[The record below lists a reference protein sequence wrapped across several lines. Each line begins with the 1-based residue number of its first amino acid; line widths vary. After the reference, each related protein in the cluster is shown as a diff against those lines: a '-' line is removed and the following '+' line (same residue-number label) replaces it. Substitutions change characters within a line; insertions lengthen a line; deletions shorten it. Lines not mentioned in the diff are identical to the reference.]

1 MLKDFRA
8 FLMRG
13 NVVDLA
19 VAVVIG
25 ASLGAIVR
33 SFGKAILMPPS
44 GLVLGRVNFDDLFV
58 TLSGA
63 SYPSLAAAK
72 AAGAP
77 TLNYGAFINT
87 IINFVIV
94 GSAVFLLVRVID
106 RRHARPLPPSPST
119 KECPQ
124 CAMVIPV
131 RAVRCPHCTS
141 NVGGPPKAPPPPPPP
156 HASRRDP
163 ALPPVSSPP
172 RPRRLRLRAHAPP
185 PWR

>member
-13 NVVDLA
+13 NVVDIA

-25 ASLGAIVR
+25 AAFGAIVT
-33 SFGKAILMPPS
+33 SFVKDILMPPI

-87 IINFVIV
+87 ITNFVIV

-106 RRHARPLPPSPST
+106 RLHARPLPPSPST

-141 NVGGPPKAPPPPPPP
+141 NVGGPEM
-156 HASRRDP
+156 
-163 ALPPVSSPP
+163 ALHTPQRS
-172 RPRRLRLRAHAPP
+172 
-185 PWR
+185 